1 MIANGNGFE
10 LANLGQ
16 DFYQNPYAF
25 YRQVRD
31 SAPLC
36 RQPDGSYF
44 VSRYD
49 DVAAI
54 LKDHQT
60 YSSDK
65 KLDFRPKL
73 GDGLLY
79 EHHTTSLVFNDPP
92 YHTRVRRLLAPFF
105 TPRTLKALEAN
116 VAAMIDELL
125 DRAADAGSIDLVNDF
140 ANAIP
145 LNLIGDMLGIP
156 KDEREPLRN
165 WANLIL
171 SALEPSLSA
180 EQRATGDAA
189 VQAFKDYLRD
199 LIAWKRTRL
208 NQREETD
215 ILSALLADHD
225 TPDGLSEVELM
236 HNCIFLLNAGHDT
249 TTTLISNGMDLLLRF
264 PDQMARLRAEPEL
277 MKTAVEEMLRYE
289 SPLQIG
295 NRRAVAEVT
304 LHGQQLPAGSFF
316 HVGIAAANH
325 DERQFP
331 DPEAFDIARKP
342 NRHLA
347 FGNGI
352 HICAGNSLARM
363 EASLAFSKLLSRFT
377 SIEQAG
383 PTLRPDRARFRV
395 IAELPI
401 SLAA

>member
-1 MIANGNGFE
+1 MTANSRGFE
-10 LANLGQ
+10 LANLSTE
-16 DFYQNPYAF
+16 FYQSPYGV
-25 YRQVRD
+25 YREVRD

-36 RQPDGSYF
+36 QQSDGSF
-44 VSRYD
+44 FISRYED
-49 DVAAI
+49 AASI
-54 LKDHQT
+54 LKDHQS

-65 KLDFRPKL
+65 KIDFKPKF
-73 GDGLLY
+73 GDGPLY

-125 DRAADAGSIDLVNDF
+125 DQAESAGTVDLVNDF

-165 WANLIL
+165 WANVIL
-171 SALEPSLSA
+171 GGLEPSLTP
-180 EQRATGDAA
+180 EQLATGNASVD
-189 VQAFKDYLRD
+189 AFKDYLRD
-199 LIAWKRTRL
+199 LIAWKRARL
-208 NQREETD
+208 SERAETD

-225 TPDGLSEVELM
+225 SPDGLTELELM

-264 PDQMARLRAEPEL
+264 PDQMILLRNDPAL

-295 NRRAVAEVT
+295 NRRATVEVT
-304 LHGQQLPAGSFF
+304 LHDQLLPAGTFL

-331 DPEAFDIARKP
+331 EPEAFDITRTP

-363 EASLAFSKLLSRFT
+363 EASLAFSKLLARFAR
-377 SIEQAG
+377 IERAG
-383 PTLRPDRARFRV
+383 LTLRPDRARFRV
-395 IAELPI
+395 ISKLPL

>member
-1 MIANGNGFE
+1 MIAKTSGFD
-10 LANLGQ
+10 LAKLDQ
-16 DFYQNPYAF
+16 AFYQNPYKV
-25 YRQVRD
+25 YREVRD
-31 SAPLC
+31 TDPLC

-44 VSRYD
+44 ISRYED
-49 DVAAI
+49 AAAI
-54 LKDHQT
+54 LKDHQS

-65 KLDFRPKL
+65 KVDFKPKF
-73 GDGLLY
+73 GEGPLY

-105 TPRTLKALEAN
+105 TPRTLKALETN

-125 DRAADAGSIDLVNDF
+125 DRAEEAGSIDLVNDF

-165 WANLIL
+165 WANIIL
-171 SALEPSLSA
+171 GALEPSLSA
-180 EQRATGDAA
+180 EQLTTGDKA
-189 VQAFKDYLRD
+189 VEAFKDYLRD

-208 NQREETD
+208 NEREETD

-225 TPDGLSEVELM
+225 TPDGLTEVELM

-264 PDQMARLRAEPEL
+264 PDQMARLRAEPDL

-295 NRRAVAEVT
+295 NRRAVTEVT
-304 LHGQQLPAGSFF
+304 LHGQTLPAGTFL
-316 HVGIAAANH
+316 HIGIAAANH

-377 SIEQAG
+377 SIEQLG
-383 PTLRPDRARFRV
+383 PTQRPERARFRV

-401 SLAA
+401 HLAA